1 MPKVAIFAI
10 PRFFF
15 IEKNDKWSITQQPRR
30 VRPSYRAQM
39 KALFTGFHLLYCLAQ
54 CSKYSMRYER
64 QSSALGGQ
72 GPGPVWDRFSEFVLG
87 PQPNNDFWT
96 GIGNLA

>member
-1 MPKVAIFAI
+1 
-10 PRFFF
+10 
-15 IEKNDKWSITQQPRR
+15 
-30 VRPSYRAQM
+30 M
-39 KALFTGFHLLYCLAQ
+39 KALFTGFHLLFG
-54 CSKYSMRYER
+54 SKYSMRYER